1 MELKTIDDI
10 EKKYPG
16 ISDKKGWLDLHIKRG
31 QSEISDED
39 FRLELLNFGM
49 ENSDAESYIQLLQN
63 LNKSFEDMTED
74 YKILEMMDIGF
85 KYENYYDK
93 EPDVLN
99 YLNQSKEEAARDL
112 LLKQFD
118 MLPQEID
125 DVITHLKFRI
135 KMEGTE

>member
-16 ISDKKGWLDLHIKRG
+16 ISDKKGWLDLHRKRG